1 MTHWSLSHR
10 PSQGRPP
17 RILWVQKSN
26 QGSFQTKLL
35 PTQESLVWEPE
46 VSLGSLGAGGLAR
59 GGDDTPGP
67 EVWKLRET
75 RDTPLSGGRDL
86 VDLLHSLATTL
97 KFLQN
102 AHIQALP

>member
-1 MTHWSLSHR
+1 MTHLSLSHR
-10 PSQGRPP
+10 PSRGRPP
-17 RILWVQKSN
+17 RILWVQKRN

-46 VSLGSLGAGGLAR
+46 VSSGSLGAGGLAR

-75 RDTPLSGGRDL
+75 RDCPCQEGG
-86 VDLLHSLATTL
+86 TW
-97 KFLQN
+97 
-102 AHIQALP
+102 